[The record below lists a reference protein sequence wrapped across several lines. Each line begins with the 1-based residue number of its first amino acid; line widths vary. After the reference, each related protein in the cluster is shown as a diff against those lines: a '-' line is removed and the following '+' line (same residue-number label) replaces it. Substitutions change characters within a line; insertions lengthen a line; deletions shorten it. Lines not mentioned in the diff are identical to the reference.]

1 MTTTTSKL
9 SLREKVCY
17 GFGDLASVL
26 YWQTFMVY
34 LLFFY
39 TDVFGIS
46 AAVAGVI
53 FLVSRIWDGVNDP
66 LMGMIADR
74 TRTRWGKF
82 RPYLLW
88 LSGPFAI
95 VGVLTF
101 TTPDFSSSGKIAW
114 AAITFTLL
122 MMLYTAVNIP
132 YSALLGVLSPNP
144 DDRTAASSFKFAFA
158 YTAGAIV
165 SFTLL
170 PMAAKL
176 GGGNDARGW
185 QLSFVIYGVAAVAF
199 FLIAFAFTRERVTP
213 PKAQTSSMWKDLGTL
228 GHNRPWI
235 ALVFATLVFIL
246 FVATRGS
253 VSVHYFKYYVGEQQL
268 TLFGSTYTLGYEWTT
283 SIFNGIGQ
291 VAAILGALFTA
302 WFAPRIGKKAAFM
315 IYFTIAI
322 VCTAALYPL
331 RPEQL
336 MTIYWLQ
343 IAGSFTGGS
352 LSALIWAMY
361 ADAADFGEWKTGR
374 RATGLVF
381 SASTMSQ
388 KIGWAIGGFVA
399 AFLLS
404 AVGFE
409 ANKAASPQVQQGLR
423 LMMSLIPAG
432 FGVLA
437 MGVMLLYRLNDKK
450 MKSIE
455 ADLLLRRKES
465 GEASA

>member
-1 MTTTTSKL
+1 
-9 SLREKVCY
+9 
-17 GFGDLASVL
+17 
-26 YWQTFMVY
+26 
-34 LLFFY
+34 
-39 TDVFGIS
+39 
-46 AAVAGVI
+46 
-53 FLVSRIWDGVNDP
+53 
-66 LMGMIADR
+66 
-74 TRTRWGKF
+74 
-82 RPYLLW
+82 
-88 LSGPFAI
+88 
-95 VGVLTF
+95 
-101 TTPDFSSSGKIAW
+101 
-114 AAITFTLL
+114 
-122 MMLYTAVNIP
+122 
-132 YSALLGVLSPNP
+132 
-144 DDRTAASSFKFAFA
+144 
-158 YTAGAIV
+158 
-165 SFTLL
+165 
-170 PMAAKL
+170 MAAKL

-185 QLSFVIYGVAAVAF
+185 QLSFAIYGVAAVAF

-213 PKAQTSSMWKDLGTL
+213 PKQQTSSMWKDLGTL

-268 TLFGSTYTLGYEWTT
+268 ALFGHTYTLGYEWTT

-302 WFAPRIGKKAAFM
+302 WFATKIGKKPAFM

-322 VCTAALYPL
+322 VCTASLYPL
-331 RPEQL
+331 RPDQL
-336 MTIYWLQ
+336 MAIYWLQ

-374 RATGLVF
+374 RATGLIF

-388 KIGWAIGGFVA
+388 KIGWAFGGFVA
-399 AFLLS
+399 GILLS

-409 ANKAASPQVQQGLR
+409 ANKAASPEVQHGLR

-432 FGVLA
+432 FGLLA

-450 MKSIE
+450 VKGIE
-455 ADLLLRRKES
+455 ADLFLRRKES
-465 GEASA
+465 GEEPAS